1 MLAPSTFWRFFKEP
15 CLYATGTFVLFIT
28 AYSYLYSS
36 VDYFFLV
43 SFFAEGYVVI
53 WRCVL
58 SKDEKSILM
67 NDNISTIN
75 ATNLFPKSSHSYF
88 PFRKKRL

>member
-1 MLAPSTFWRFFKEP
+1 MLAPSTFLRFFKGP
-15 CLYATGTFVLFIT
+15 CLYDTGTFVLFIT
-28 AYSYLYSS
+28 AYSHLYSS
-36 VDYFFLV
+36 VDYSFPV

-53 WRCVL
+53 WRCAL
-58 SKDEKSILM
+58 SKDKKSMLM
-67 NDNISTIN
+67 NDNIYTII